1 MDASIAWVPPTR
13 AAAVSVCAVAQ
24 RRLSPG
30 VDCGSL
36 LHGGAGA
43 WHPKFVGALFLL
55 FLRNRYPSFLL
66 FLFSG
71 EKEGGRRGPAWPVV
85 RELGDAALPRRA
97 ERREWRRHRRPHRLH
112 GWLRHQA
119 TALWRR
125 RPPHRPAWERLGR
138 IIPMAEGSAVSRAP
152 FECVCGFTAGT
163 SFAWEKH
170 LALRNTPYSSVK
182 HSRVIR
188 SGGGDQAA
196 RRGPAASD
204 FDEPLSSPHAEEAWS
219 SNAVNSSMQSRP
231 TPKALFHD
239 RPSTAA
245 PDTSYR
251 SPSSYARQPLSSP
264 TSASRAATTGMR
276 LQEAAKR
283 GDMDRVA
290 RLAVEI
296 LRLAQKGDPD
306 GVLDIISDRTFSP
319 SASRDPE
326 FGRKPPARDIKF
338 AANINALHQTSS
350 GFAIEQVRGCGV

>member
-36 LHGGAGA
+36 LHGGACA

-55 FLRNRYPSFLL
+55 FLRSRYL
-66 FLFSG
+66 FLSFPTPFFFCTAG
-71 EKEGGRRGPAWPVV
+71 PVV

>member
-13 AAAVSVCAVAQ
+13 AAAVSVCADAQ
-24 RRLSPG
+24 QALIVVPSSTAGPVLGTRSSWARCFFCFCAAVTSSSPFPP
-30 VDCGSL
+30 L
-36 LHGGAGA
+36 N
-43 WHPKFVGALFLL
+43 PLL
-55 FLRNRYPSFLL
+55 FPQ
-66 FLFSG
+66 
-71 EKEGGRRGPAWPVV
+71 RGPVV

-112 GWLRHQA
+112 GWLRHQV
-119 TALWRR
+119 TALLRR

>member
-1 MDASIAWVPPTR
+1 
-13 AAAVSVCAVAQ
+13 
-24 RRLSPG
+24 
-30 VDCGSL
+30 
-36 LHGGAGA
+36 
-43 WHPKFVGALFLL
+43 
-55 FLRNRYPSFLL
+55 
-66 FLFSG
+66 
-71 EKEGGRRGPAWPVV
+71 
-85 RELGDAALPRRA
+85 
-97 ERREWRRHRRPHRLH
+97 
-112 GWLRHQA
+112 
-119 TALWRR
+119 
-125 RPPHRPAWERLGR
+125 
-138 IIPMAEGSAVSRAP
+138 MAEGSAVSRAP

-219 SNAVNSSMQSRP
+219 SNDVNSSMQSRP

-296 LRLAQKGDPD
+296 LRLAQKGAPD